1 MITKITEGMQWP
13 PMDLERYKMKEHD
26 AWFTG
31 EAEILANFYFDS
43 DLQNYLQLNYGTRN
57 NNKFWARQIKNQ
69 SNFFIH
75 VPVANDIAETSSA
88 FLFGESP
95 IIRFASDSE
104 GMKDNQKN
112 LDDMLTKSGF
122 FSKLVEAAEDA
133 SAIGGVYMKVAWD
146 SDLSDEPIPVIVQ
159 CEQAF
164 PTFKFGKLV
173 RVTFVYDVESDG
185 STVYRLAET
194 IEKGKIINELYKG
207 SADNL
212 GQLAQLS
219 ECEATKD
226 LQKEVG
232 TADVMTCVYVPNMLP
247 NKLDRKSPMGRS
259 DYQGQ
264 ETLMD
269 ALDEVFSAW
278 MIDIQ
283 IARGKIHVPSG
294 YVKEIADN
302 GKAKFN
308 IDTMMYEELDVDPT
322 AMTDPIK
329 ATQFEIRSEQFEKTC
344 LNLLDRIITSS
355 GYSPQSFGLNIA
367 GRAESGTALNVRER
381 KSFSTTSKKQ
391 AYWESEI
398 KALVKAMCTIKQA
411 FLGGKFTCDFDVNVA
426 FMDSVSNNLTEVS
439 NSVKTLSDAK
449 AISTDTKVRM
459 VHPEWTDTQ
468 VEQEVERIMNDSSAG
483 MPMDNPEDLTQMAF
497 GKNNQEG
504 NKNLSDDK
512 SEGLEN
518 NIDE

>member
-1 MITKITEGMQWP
+1 MICTIKEGMQWP
-13 PMDLERYKMKEHD
+13 PMDLERYKMKEHST
-26 AWFTG
+26 WYSG
-31 EAEILANFYFDS
+31 EAELLANFYFDN
-43 DLQNYLQLNYGTRN
+43 DLQNYMQLNYGTRN

-88 FLFGESP
+88 FLFGETP
-95 IIRFASDSE
+95 LIRFSSGSE
-104 GMKDNQKN
+104 AMKEAQST
-112 LDDMLTKSGF
+112 LDKMLTDSGF
-122 FSKLVEAAEDA
+122 YQKLVEGAEVA

-146 SDLSDEPIPVIVQ
+146 SEVSEYPIPVIAQ

-173 RVTFVYDVESDG
+173 KVTLVYEVSNDG
-185 STVYRLAET
+185 STVFRLAET
-194 IEKGKIINELYKG
+194 ISKGKIENVLYRG

-212 GQLAQLS
+212 GSIADLG

-226 LQKEVG
+226 MQPTVD
-232 TADVMTCVYVPNMLP
+232 TADVMTCFFIPNMLP
-247 NKLDRKSPMGRS
+247 NKLNRLSPMGRS

-278 MIDIQ
+278 MVDVQ

-294 YVKEIADN
+294 YVKEIGAN
-302 GKAKFN
+302 GKTKFN

-322 AMTDPIK
+322 AMTDPVK
-329 ATQFEIRSEQFEKTC
+329 ATQFEIRAEQFEKTC
-344 LNLLDRIITSS
+344 LNLLDRIITSA

-391 AYWESEI
+391 SYWEPAI
-398 KALVKAMCTIKQA
+398 KGIVKTMCVIYNT
-411 FLGGKFTCDFDVNVA
+411 FLGGKLVNDLEVNVE

-449 AISTDTKVRM
+449 ALSTDTKIRM
-459 VHPEWTDTQ
+459 VHPEWTDEQ
-468 VEQEVERIMNDSSAG
+468 VQEEVERILNDEQAG
-483 MPMDNPEDLTQMAF
+483 MPQDNPEDLMQMGFGGNNKGTDNNSTQ
-497 GKNNQEG
+497 GQ
-504 NKNLSDDK
+504 
-512 SEGLEN
+512 SEGLDDIE
-518 NIDE
+518 E

>member
-1 MITKITEGMQWP
+1 MQWP
-13 PMDLERYKMKEHD
+13 PMDLERYKMKEHST
-26 AWFTG
+26 WYTG
-31 EAEILANFYFDS
+31 EAELLANFYFDS
-43 DLQNYLQLNYGTRN
+43 DLQNYMQLNYGTRN
-57 NNKFWARQIKNQ
+57 NNKFWARQIRNK

-75 VPVANDIAETSSA
+75 VPVANDISETSSS

-104 GMKDNQKN
+104 GMKDNQKQ

-122 FSKLVEAAEDA
+122 FNKLVEGAEVA
-133 SAIGGVYMKVAWD
+133 SAIGGVYLKVAWD
-146 SDLSDEPIPVIVQ
+146 SELSDQPIPVIAQ

-164 PTFKFGKLV
+164 PEFKFGKLV
-173 RVTFVYDVESDG
+173 KVTLVYDVNNDG

-194 IEKGKIINELYKG
+194 ISKGKIKNELYKG

-212 GQLAQLS
+212 GSLVELS

-226 LQKEVG
+226 LKSEVD
-232 TADVMTCVYVPNMLP
+232 TADVMTCVFIPNLLP
-247 NKLDRKSPMGRS
+247 NKLNRQSPMGRS

-269 ALDEVFSAW
+269 ALDETFSAW
-278 MIDIQ
+278 MTDVQ
-283 IARGKIHVPSG
+283 IARGKLHVPSG
-294 YVKEIADN
+294 YVKNIGGENA
-302 GKAKFN
+302 AFN

-329 ATQFEIRSEQFEKTC
+329 ATQFEIRADQFEKTC
-344 LNLLDRIITSS
+344 LNLLDRIITSA

-381 KSFSTTSKKQ
+381 KSFSTTNKKQ
-391 AYWESEI
+391 AYWEEGL
-398 KALVKAMCTIKQA
+398 KEFVKAMCVIKQS
-411 FLGGKFTCDFDVNVA
+411 FLGGKFTCELDVNIA
-426 FMDSVSNNLTEVS
+426 FSDGISNNMSEVS

-459 VHPEWTDTQ
+459 VHPEWTDEQ
-468 VEQEVERIMNDSSAG
+468 VEQEVERILNDESSG
-483 MPMDNPEDLTQMAF
+483 MPMDNPEDLTQMNF
-497 GKNNQEG
+497 GKNNPVEKENPNQG
-504 NKNLSDDK
+504 Q

-518 NIDE
+518 IEE